1 MALFICITR
10 RRRNGQNHGNRSISG
25 ASAFTGAEGKAASA
39 ELLNMPLSA
48 SLNSPAS
55 FGNSLNQ
62 RPNTYYSEANSFS
75 TAGAAG
81 VGAGFDAA
89 HQLYANAAPR
99 TNTMSSFSGYSQPPV
114 SQYGPD
120 HSNTSYNPWDPPAMA
135 GEAAA
140 GAYAGANSVGGKRDS
155 NYRLAAAPESVPPVR
170 ANPYL
175 APGQIMLSYSGS
187 AAPSQTV
194 SINYNSHF
202 CGVLLRISYYQA
214 GSSSSRSD
222 VYTTKPTY
230 VSEEKRRLALTS
242 RSEEEPE
249 EAPPIYST

>member
-10 RRRNGQNHGNRSISG
+10 RRRNGQNHGNRSISGAAG

-114 SQYGPD
+114 SQYGPN
-120 HSNTSYNPWDPPAMA
+120 HSYTSYNPWDPPAMA

-140 GAYAGANSVGGKRDS
+140 GAYAGANSVGKRDS
-155 NYRLAAAPESVPPVR
+155 NYRLAAAPESVHPVR

-187 AAPSQTV
+187 AAPSQT
-194 SINYNSHF
+194 
-202 CGVLLRISYYQA
+202 A

-230 VSEEKRRLALTS
+230 VSEEKRRLALAS